1 LVELKPKIEL
11 KIAGYC
17 SKNKPFRIT
26 IYRDVI
32 WTKNRIALDHVYI
45 ERRLG
50 LKIDPGSPGT
60 DLKINNHWTKNRMGS
75 WTKNSG
81 EMEAISSKNN
91 DAYRLRLRTS
101 TWRDI
106 YVIQAQGNI

>member
-1 LVELKPKIEL
+1 MVELKPKIEL

-17 SKNKPFRIT
+17 SKNKTFRLLYIR
-26 IYRDVI
+26 IHI

-45 ERRLG
+45 ERRHH

-60 DLKINNHWTKNRMGS
+60 DLKINDHWTKNRMHV

-81 EMEAISSKNN
+81 EMEAISSKNR
-91 DAYRLRLRTS
+91 DTYRLRLRTS
-101 TWRDI
+101 AWRDI

>member
-17 SKNKPFRIT
+17 SKNKTFRLLYIR
-26 IYRDVI
+26 IHI

-45 ERRLG
+45 ERRHH

-60 DLKINNHWTKNRMGS
+60 DLKINDHWTKNRMAF
-75 WTKNSG
+75 WT
-81 EMEAISSKNN
+81 NN
-91 DAYRLRLRTS
+91 GLKIAGRWRPFRLKITMHI
-101 TWRDI
+101 DC
-106 YVIQAQGNI
+106 V